1 MDVFS
6 EVGTGKI
13 RLKSFR
19 IALFYKKNAKKRE
32 YFFGITNKLSIFGD
46 CVMIHTNREIYQRMN
61 FQFCIDNNKS
71 SCNKLK
77 TI

>member
-46 CVMIHTNREIYQRMN
+46 
-61 FQFCIDNNKS
+61 
-71 SCNKLK
+71 
-77 TI
+77 